1 MSSTYAVIMAG
12 GTGSRFWP
20 LSRAERPKQVLPL
33 GPTKEPLVAATVR
46 RIAGIVPPER
56 VLVVT
61 SARLVDA
68 IAEAL
73 PDVPRENILLE
84 PVGRNTAPCV
94 GWAAARVARIDPAA
108 TLLVLPSDHHIEDEA
123 AFDAVLR
130 SALAAAAGGELVTVG
145 LTPTRPDTGFGYI
158 EVGAPLD
165 GDACRVA
172 RFVEKPDLARAE
184 AFVSSGKFLWNSGM
198 FFFRADAVLAAIAA
212 HLPDL
217 AEGLRGFDEAALEG
231 REDDVVRATF
241 GTLPN
246 VSIDHGVMEKAEH
259 VAVVPGSFGWSDLG
273 TWITA
278 WELAQKDPDG
288 NALPAP
294 ADAVVVDAARNL
306 AFTKPGKLVA
316 LIGVDDL
323 VIVDTEDA
331 LLVMPRARAQEV
343 RAIVDALKARGDG
356 RL

>member
-73 PDVPRENILLE
+73 PGVPRENILLE

-94 GWAAARVARIDPAA
+94 GWAAARVARIDPSA

-130 SALAAAAGGELVTVG
+130 SALHAAEGGELVTVG

-158 EVGAPLD
+158 EVGDSLGGP
-165 GDACRVA
+165 ACRVA

-198 FFFRADAVLAAIAA
+198 FFFRADAVLAAIAS

-217 AEGLRGFDEAALEG
+217 ARGLAAFDEAARDG
-231 REDDVVRATF
+231 REDEVVRETF

-246 VSIDHGVMEKAEH
+246 VSIDHGVMEKADH

-278 WELAQKDPDG
+278 WELAQKDPNG

-294 ADAVVVDAARNL
+294 ADAVVVDAAGNL